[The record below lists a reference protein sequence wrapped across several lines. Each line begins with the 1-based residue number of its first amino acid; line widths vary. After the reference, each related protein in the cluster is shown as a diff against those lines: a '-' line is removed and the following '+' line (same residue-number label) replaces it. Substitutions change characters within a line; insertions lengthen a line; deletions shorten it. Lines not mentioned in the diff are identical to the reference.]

1 MNSKSLLR
9 AVVVLFIV
17 SAAFTTVGQ
26 DIHYSQFFRSPM
38 TLNPALTGKIDED
51 YRIHA
56 IHRDQWSA
64 LNSTFASTAFGFD
77 MNFKE
82 GILKHDKVG
91 AGLTFYRD
99 QLGEG
104 VFKNTSIQLSGSY
117 HRTLDVHKRHHLSG
131 GIQLGYVQK
140 SVDFSSLQF
149 FNQYNGFIY
158 DQSLGNGEDL
168 NTANVNYIDIQAGL
182 YYYYRLN
189 NETKFHAGISGYEI
203 TTPQETF
210 ANRVDT
216 IVADPNEIGSR
227 IVVHAGL
234 DYQLNTQMVL
244 SPKMLFM
251 QQSKG
256 RDIMLGS
263 LLAYKL
269 SGFDASL
276 IVGGYYRFGDAG
288 IIMAGMKYRNVD
300 VLLSYDRTISGLRQA
315 AGAEGTRGN
324 GSVGAW
330 EISIQFKGLL
340 SRAVPNDYT
349 VPCGIF

>member
-1 MNSKSLLR
+1 MSSKSFLR
-9 AVVVLFIV
+9 ALVAILFV
-17 SAAFTTVGQ
+17 SSVYNTVGQ

-38 TLNPALTGKIDED
+38 TLNPALTGNINED

-104 VFKNTSIQLSGSY
+104 VFKNTSIQLSGAY
-117 HRTLDVHKRHHLSG
+117 HRTLDAHKRHHLSA
-131 GIQLGYVQK
+131 GIQLGYIQK
-140 SVDFSSLQF
+140 SVDFTSLQF
-149 FNQYNGFIY
+149 FNQYEGFIY
-158 DQSLGNGEDL
+158 DPSLGNGEDL
-168 NTANVNYIDIQAGL
+168 NTANVNYLDLQAGA
-182 YYYYRLN
+182 YYFYRIN
-189 NETKFHAGISGYEI
+189 DGAKFYAGLSGYEI
-203 TTPQETF
+203 TTPKETF

-227 IVVHAGL
+227 IVFHAGL
-234 DYQLNTQMVL
+234 EYQLNNKMTL
-244 SPKMLFM
+244 LPKFLFM
-251 QQSKG
+251 QQSRG
-256 RDIMLGS
+256 RDVMLGS
-263 LLAYKL
+263 LLAYNL
-269 SGFDASL
+269 SGLEASL
-276 IVGGYYRFGDAG
+276 LVGGFYRFGDAG
-288 IIMAGMKYRNVD
+288 IIMGGMQYRKVD
-300 VLLSYDRTISGLRQA
+300 VLISYDRTLSGLRQA
-315 AGAEGTRGN
+315 SGAEGTRGN
-324 GSVGAW
+324 GGVGAW

-340 SRAVPNDYT
+340 SRAVPKDYT